1 MYQHLITHRPSSSS
15 IAPQEEP
22 AKEEAPEEA
31 LIVEQKVETT
41 NIDDLEDIPLVTRIK
56 QSPKKVK
63 SKSSRKNS
71 TISSPSPSKPK
82 VENPVET
89 IEEIIDEEDIPL
101 AKRQKL
107 SESSSPQAEQ
117 NGGSKM
123 SSKRPDRRCKSTANT
138 LVAMLTADE
147 LYEDLDL
154 RNKKAN
160 SKGQQQDS
168 QTKFTK
174 QENNSEETA
183 KKVSE
188 TEPLNSSSK
197 VSKASKATA
206 KAPTKLANG
215 LKKAPAKKSSKK
227 KVVVK
232 ATTLASKTKNNA
244 NQKTKDSK
252 NKNSK
257 PKAKTKA
264 TKKKVTTTKKNTKR
278 KSSRKQPQIPKPMIH
293 SAEIPSRRS
302 SINDAEKI
310 GQVVQVVTEEN
321 KTFFC
326 LKCSTRFSTFADLN
340 EHKKQLHQ
348 DKPKFLLNHKVIQP
362 SPQHQI
368 IRMKEECSP
377 DLAKFVANAVRQ
389 VPETTFNNM
398 HGRLKDIGTEDGKL
412 YLAKNGQMGTVE
424 KVKMNVSEVWTS
436 KEVYESG
443 WEVAANDSLR
453 WQKYDQQQP
462 QLEQSQDHPHHKV
475 LMKMSHLSWSE
486 QRQFQNVFNSFSDIS
501 SASNTSLQ
509 ELVVQ
514 NTPSSLKFELS
525 KKVKMIQGLDLKQL
539 EKRKNKKSS
548 NKISLSA
555 GAKHTINNGQA
566 KLDSQL
572 SEYVADGKEVG
583 NLNGE
588 WENAHDF
595 MCSTCAIVYDEL
607 REVLHHKWEA
617 HPYCLVAHVTLR
629 RDLTLPPSDM
639 MYPQLGRSL
648 TKHKSVKLIGSK
660 KPKPEIKPDPQLEH
674 KCSKCPELKFEGGKE
689 EFYAHVLE
697 CGGDVDWDVSKKKK
711 KKKKLVN
718 PESVR
723 IRNETPG
730 KTKPTLLTIIF
741 RENDEIEFNARKF
754 TVLERNSISRTT
766 LIINYKTLQK

>member
-1 MYQHLITHRPSSSS
+1 MYQHLVTTHRHSSSS
-15 IAPQEEP
+15 IAPQAES
-22 AKEEAPEEA
+22 AKEDAHEEVA
-31 LIVEQKVETT
+31 VVEEKVETT
-41 NIDDLEDIPLVTRIK
+41 NIDDLEDIPLVNRIK

-63 SKSSRKNS
+63 SKSSRNNVSKG
-71 TISSPSPSKPK
+71 SSPSAPPIKPK
-82 VENPVET
+82 VENPVESK
-89 IEEIIDEEDIPL
+89 EEIIDEEDIPL

-107 SESSSPQAEQ
+107 SESSPQAEQ
-117 NGGSKM
+117 TSGDKNM
-123 SSKRPDRRCKSTANT
+123 PSKRPDRRAKSTANT
-138 LVAMLTADE
+138 LVAMLTADK

-154 RNKKAN
+154 TNKKAN
-160 SKGQQQDS
+160 SKGQQQQQDS

-174 QENNSEETA
+174 QENNSEEAT
-183 KKVSE
+183 KKVTE
-188 TEPLNSSSK
+188 AEPLKSSSK
-197 VSKASKATA
+197 VSKASKANT
-206 KAPTKLANG
+206 KAPAKLANG
-215 LKKAPAKKSSKK
+215 LKKVPAKNSSKK
-227 KVVVK
+227 KVAVK
-232 ATTLASKTKNNA
+232 ATTLATKNRNNA
-244 NQKTKDSK
+244 NQKTKDTKS
-252 NKNSK
+252 KNSK
-257 PKAKTKA
+257 PKAKTKTA
-264 TKKKVTTTKKNTKR
+264 KKVTTAKKNTKR
-278 KSSRKQPQIPKPMIH
+278 KSVRKQPQIPKPMIH
-293 SAEIPSRRS
+293 SAKIPSRRS

-321 KTFFC
+321 KNFFC

-348 DKPKFLLNHKVIQP
+348 DKPKFSLNHKVIQP

-377 DLAKFVANAVRQ
+377 ELAKFVANAVRQ

-398 HGRLKDIGTEDGKL
+398 HGRLQDIGSEDGKM

-453 WQKYDQQQP
+453 WQKYDQPPQQQQ
-462 QLEQSQDHPHHKV
+462 QLEQNQDPHKV

-486 QRQFQNVFNSFSDIS
+486 QRQFQQIFNSYGDIS
-501 SASNTSLQ
+501 SSASSSNNSLR
-509 ELVVQ
+509 ELVQ
-514 NTPSSLKFELS
+514 TPSRLKFELS
-525 KKVKMIQGLDLKQL
+525 KKEKMIQGLKYLDLKQL

-548 NKISLSA
+548 NLNKISSFA
-555 GAKHTINNGQA
+555 GAKLVNNGQA
-566 KLDSQL
+566 KLDSKL
-572 SEYVADGKEVG
+572 SENVADVNEIG

-588 WENAHDF
+588 WEDAHDF

-629 RDLTLPPSDM
+629 RDLTLPPNNM

-648 TKHKSVKLIGSK
+648 TKHKSVKLIGCK
-660 KPKPEIKPDPQLEH
+660 KPKIEIKPDSQHEL
-674 KCSKCPELKFEGGKE
+674 KCSKCPELKFESKE
-689 EFYAHVLE
+689 DFYAHVLE

-730 KTKPTLLTIIF
+730 KTKT
-741 RENDEIEFNARKF
+741 
-754 TVLERNSISRTT
+754 S
-766 LIINYKTLQK
+766 Y